1 MPVKE
6 IPQEARKLGRISES
20 LDLLALQHAPV
31 GEALSIVSGNVRN
44 SGALLEVLVALRL
57 GQMPGIGSASN

>member
-44 SGALLEVLVALRL
+44 SGARLEVRVALRL

>member
-6 IPQEARKLGRISES
+6 ILQEARKLGRISES

>member
-1 MPVKE
+1 MPVKG
-6 IPQEARKLGRISES
+6 ILQEARKLGRISES

-44 SGALLEVLVALRL
+44 SGARLEVRVALRL